1 MASDN
6 AEDNPSC
13 TPLWGNLQRRP
24 RRARRL
30 AYYYYSNTI
39 DAVGVSRLRIA
50 HKDDVPAGGIV
61 AAFEF
66 DDDDGG
72 DESSSDNDNNGY
84 FVAFDLADNL
94 FFPVVCQYADGAGAK
109 IFLVE
114 DPEAGIDLLQSSHVV
129 YSFHHRR
136 EGVAVL
142 LDAPPHGYV

>member
-50 HKDDVPAGGIV
+50 HKDDIPVGGIV

-66 DDDDGG
+66 DDDDRG
-72 DESSSDNDNNGY
+72 DEGSSNDDDDGY
-84 FVAFDLADNL
+84 FVPFDLADNP
-94 FFPVVCQYADGAGAK
+94 FFPVVCQYADGA
-109 IFLVE
+109 L
-114 DPEAGIDLLQSSHVV
+114 PRCSSLRTPRPALT
-129 YSFHHRR
+129 YCR
-136 EGVAVL
+136 
-142 LDAPPHGYV
+142 APMSCIPSPTGRCRSAS